1 MHQPRL
7 DVHVFWGSV
16 ARVHWFFLGFNSAGA
31 AERIHETSEGNDD
44 HAAIYVGGFVSVL
57 YLFESKKVKENQN
70 E

>member
-1 MHQPRL
+1 MFI
-7 DVHVFWGSV
+7 D
-16 ARVHWFFLGFNSAGA
+16 FLGFNSAGA